1 MGINNI
7 TVGQLDTGTLSE
19 RSVEPMVNKLDA
31 DKTPLT
37 VIMTLGEGRKAEA
50 GHYKVEWFEDAPL
63 ARHDS
68 LGAALA
74 ADAVVM
80 VVADYTKFV
89 KNMIVR
95 IESSGELVR
104 VTATPTT
111 ANVSITRAVG
121 ETAAAAAVLGT
132 KVRYVSMAYEEG
144 AAKGSALMKLPSNQ
158 YNLMQIFRNL
168 VKWTGSAEKT
178 NTVVRPKT
186 KEEERADQ
194 ILEHFKDIE
203 LASLLG
209 ERYSSTGPDGGR
221 LTTMRGILRFI
232 QTNVT
237 DFGGEVTEDE
247 WEEHVRIWGRYAG
260 KVGIGIF
267 SSKLVSILNGFGREK
282 LRIVNPSE
290 RYGLSLSSYVHG
302 GKQVDFSAHPLME
315 NSTQTDLTGLAGA
328 GVIVDPADLKMRHLP
343 GRYMIHRVNEGHD
356 LNDNSEEEI
365 LSECCVSLEQ
375 EKKHSECSGAQ
386 S

>member
-104 VTATPTT
+104 VTATPAN

-209 ERYSSTGPDGGR
+209 ERYSGTGPDGGR